1 MRSVGEIISPRKTR
15 HQHLWKR
22 LQDFSPS
29 SGINELKCQQTG
41 QIEGGAACPV
51 RSCDMMT
58 PGLVHLWTFGR
69 QFSAQLAFMMQQPEM
84 LFFWPNSSWNWN
96 RSIFRKK
103 V

>member
-1 MRSVGEIISPRKTR
+1 VKETTR
-15 HQHLWKR
+15 
-22 LQDFSPS
+22 FFAS

-41 QIEGGAACPV
+41 QIEGGTACPV

-84 LFFWPNSSWNWN
+84 LFFGPIQAEIAKDACFGKSFKLDNKNT
-96 RSIFRKK
+96 
-103 V
+103 